1 MSKKTFSS
9 APKPNQP
16 SPEEIAAFEQG
27 GVGHDAKVAAAAPVE
42 TPRSRVGR
50 PANAKK
56 VKLVEAEV
64 EPTKRLSLDV
74 PASVHKRFK
83 TACSATDRK
92 MTDEV
97 VRYIERRTAELE
109 KKAGVFHS
117 VS

>member
-16 SPEEIAAFEQG
+16 SPEEIAAFEQRG
-27 GVGHDAKVAAAAPVE
+27 AGHDVAVVVPAE
-42 TPRSRVGR
+42 TTRSRVGR
-50 PANAKK
+50 PKK
-56 VKLVEAEV
+56 TKTVEV
-64 EPTKRLSLDV
+64 EPTKRLSLDL

-97 VRYIERRTAELE
+97 VRYIERRTSELE
-109 KKAGVFHS
+109 KQSGIFQS
-117 VS
+117 

>member
-27 GVGHDAKVAAAAPVE
+27 GAGHDVAVTVVAPAAEA
-42 TPRSRVGR
+42 PRSRGGR
-50 PANAKK
+50 VSTRQKPKAAA
-56 VKLVEAEV
+56 EAIQ
-64 EPTKRLSLDV
+64 EPTKRLSLDL

-109 KKAGVFHS
+109 KKSGIYQN
-117 VS
+117 

>member
-27 GVGHDAKVAAAAPVE
+27 GAGHDAKVAVVAPAE
-42 TPRSRVGR
+42 KPRSRVGR
-50 PANAKK
+50 PSTSKK
-56 VKLVEAEV
+56 PKAMEVEV
-64 EPTKRLSLDV
+64 EPTKRLSLDL

-97 VRYIERRTAELE
+97 VRYIERRAAELE
-109 KKAGVFHS
+109 KQSGIYNS
-117 VS
+117 R